1 MEKLPVIV
9 TGASGSMGAAAV
21 EAVAA
26 SGSPVIM
33 ACRNLSKGSSVR
45 DSVLAKVPGAML
57 ELREL
62 DLSSIASVRSFAS
75 SLQGVQ
81 LAALFNNAGTL
92 NRDFSLTK
100 DGYEADF
107 QVNCIGP
114 SLLALLLKDNLAPDA
129 HIVNMVSLTC
139 RFARFGAD
147 YFGDSEPEFSQLG
160 TYSRSKLALLLFTLA
175 FARRHE
181 DVHVNVSDPG
191 VVNSNMI
198 SMGRWFDPLADIFF
212 RPFFCS
218 PPEKGVRPAVSAL
231 STQENL
237 KYFVGKGFKEM
248 PGRYLGH
255 PASEPLYER
264 ITSMIK

>member
-1 MEKLPVIV
+1 MEKLPVII

-33 ACRNLSKGSSVR
+33 ACRNLAKGSAVR
-45 DSVLAKVPGAML
+45 DAVLSKIPDAAL

-75 SLQGVQ
+75 SLHGVHI
-81 LAALFNNAGTL
+81 ASLFNNAGTL
-92 NRDFSLTK
+92 NRDYKTTN

-107 QVNCIGP
+107 QVNCISP
-114 SLLALLLKDNLAPDA
+114 ALLSLMLADNLAPNA

-139 RFARFGAD
+139 RFARIGAD
-147 YFGDSEPEFSQLG
+147 YFGDSESEFSQLG

-181 DVHVNVSDPG
+181 DIHVNVSDPG
-191 VVNSNMI
+191 IVNSNMI

-218 PPEKGVRPAVSAL
+218 SPEKGVRPAVSAL
-231 STQENL
+231 STNEHM
-237 KYFVGKGFKEM
+237 KYFVGKDCNEM
-248 PGRYLGH
+248 PARYLGH
-255 PASEPLYER
+255 PASEPLFER
-264 ITSMIK
+264 ISSLI